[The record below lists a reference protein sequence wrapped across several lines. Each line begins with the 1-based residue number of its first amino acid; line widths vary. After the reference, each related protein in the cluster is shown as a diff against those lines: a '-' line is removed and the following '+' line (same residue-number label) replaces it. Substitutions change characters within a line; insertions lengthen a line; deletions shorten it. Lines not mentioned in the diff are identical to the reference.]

1 MVYLLNIKILFK
13 FESQYKIM
21 KNYLISI
28 TLFITLIYPNFS
40 FSEKKNVGN
49 SFDSIVHEIGEWRN
63 IGPFR
68 GGRST
73 ASTGI
78 TGDNQ
83 TYFMGTTGGGLW
95 KTSDAGIS
103 WNNVSDGYFNTGSV
117 GAVSVSES
125 DNNIVIVGMGE
136 SPVRGVM
143 TSSGDGV
150 YKSVDGGNT
159 WEHLG
164 LEKTKHIS
172 QIIIHPNDPDIIYT
186 AAQGSP
192 YKGTNE
198 RGVYK
203 TTDGGVTWE
212 KVLYIDKMSGANDLA
227 MDYNNPRVLYASF
240 WDHQRLPWY
249 VRSGGNG
256 SGIWK
261 TIDGGENWKKLTIG
275 LPKKVMGKI
284 GVTVSRANPNLV
296 YAIIESDEGGLYRSE
311 DAGESWVLVNED
323 RVLRARSWYYMHI
336 YADPSDENV
345 VYVLNAP
352 MMKSIDKGKTF
363 TNIPVPHGDNHHLWI
378 NPKNSDIM
386 INSNDG
392 GSNISFNGGKSW
404 STQKN
409 QPTAQFY
416 RVNVDNRFPYWV
428 YGGQQ
433 DNSTVAIKSSSF
445 SNGISWKDWIAGV
458 GGCETAYV
466 AFDPDNPVLMYAG
479 CYQGIITEY
488 NAALD
493 NNKNIMA
500 YPEMGLGEPSD
511 EQKYRFN
518 WNAPILVSMHDSDV
532 IYHAANKLLKTSD
545 RGVTWKE
552 ISPDLTRNKRE
563 NMGPGGGPITNEG
576 AGGEIYHTIYYVAES
591 PHNKDVI
598 YAGAD
603 DGLLHI
609 TMDGG
614 KTWKNISP
622 KMEEGMINSIEVSP
636 HDPATVF
643 IAFNRYKFD
652 DFKPY
657 VLKSDD
663 FGNTWEVFNEGIEE
677 NSFVRV
683 VREDKVK
690 KGVLYAGTERGI
702 YLSLNGGNNWTKWQ
716 RNLPIVPITDL
727 KVHNNDLVVA
737 TQGRSFWIFDDLT
750 PIHEIGM
757 NSKSKNVHLFD
768 VEDSYDILYSA
779 MRRQGPLGKNPYYG
793 IEFKYF
799 IREINEEDSI
809 ELRVE
814 VLDVDDNIIRTFSS
828 NETLKSR
835 KININVGYNNIK
847 WDGDVE
853 GFVPPVG
860 VMTPRGS
867 DGYMKSYS
875 VMPGSYSVRFTYGD
889 YTKTSEFKIHSDPRH
904 ELSSE
909 LIKNKESLLK
919 NIHNDIDDIYS
930 SLEKLQS
937 AREQILDLQSRFSS
951 EDNYSDIYELSKET
965 IKVINGVESSLIS
978 PKQKTFQDVI
988 NFRNQLDAQFFDLL
1002 SKVDRNVPPVTN
1014 GELERFED
1022 LHKKW
1027 MDIKSDYD
1035 KVISSVD
1042 RINKLIIEKSVPF
1055 ISGGDN

>member
-1 MVYLLNIKILFK
+1 
-13 FESQYKIM
+13 M

-103 WNNVSDGYFNTGSV
+103 WSNVSDGYFNTGSV

-622 KMEEGMINSIEVSP
+622 KMEEGMINSIEISP

-889 YTKTSEFKIHSDPRH
+889 YSKTSEFKIHSDPRH

-1002 SKVDRNVPPVTN
+1002 SKVDRNIPPVTN

-1027 MDIKSDYD
+1027 LDIKSDYD

>member
-1 MVYLLNIKILFK
+1 
-13 FESQYKIM
+13 M
-21 KNYLISI
+21 KNNLILI
-28 TLFITLIYPNFS
+28 TLLITLIYPDIS
-40 FSEKKNVGN
+40 FSKKKKINY
-49 SFDSIVHEIGEWRN
+49 SLDSLVHEIGEWRN

-78 TGDNQ
+78 TTDNQ

-95 KTSDAGIS
+95 KTTDAGLS
-103 WNNVSDGYFNTGSV
+103 WDNVSDGYFNTGSV

-125 DNNIVIVGMGE
+125 DNNIVVVGMGE

-150 YKSVDGGNT
+150 YKSRDGGNT

-172 QIIIHPNDPDIIYT
+172 QIIIHPNNPDIMYT

-192 YKGTNE
+192 YDGTTE
-198 RGVYK
+198 RGIYK
-203 TTDGGVTWE
+203 TTDGGATWE
-212 KVLYIDKMSGANDLA
+212 KVLFVDKMSGANDLA

-261 TIDGGENWKKLTIG
+261 TTDGGENWKKLTEG

-311 DAGESWVLVNED
+311 DAGDSWVLVNED

-336 YADPSDENV
+336 FADPSDENI

-363 TNIPVPHGDNHHLWI
+363 TNIQVPHGDNHHLWI
-378 NPKNSDIM
+378 NPNDSDIM

-488 NAALD
+488 NAVLD

-591 PHNKDVI
+591 PHDKDVI

-614 KTWKNISP
+614 KSWKNITP
-622 KMEEGMINSIEVSP
+622 EMEEGMINSIEVSP

-663 FGNTWEVFNEGIEE
+663 FGNTWEVFNQGIEE

-690 KGVLYAGTERGI
+690 KGLLYAGTERGI
-702 YLSLNGGNNWTKWQ
+702 YLSMNGGENWTKWQ

-750 PIHEIGM
+750 PIHEIGQD
-757 NSKSKNVHLFD
+757 SKSKNVHLFD
-768 VEDSYDILYSA
+768 VEDSYDVLYSA

-793 IEFKYF
+793 TEFKYF
-799 IREINEEDSI
+799 IREINEEDSL

-889 YTKTSEFKIHSDPRH
+889 YTKTSKFKIHSDPRH

-909 LIKNKESLLK
+909 LIENKESLLK

-930 SLEKLQS
+930 SLERLQS

-951 EDNYSDIYELSKET
+951 EDNYSDINELSKET

-1002 SKVDRNVPPVTN
+1002 SKVDRNIPPVTN

-1027 MDIKSDYD
+1027 MAIKSDYD
-1035 KVISSVD
+1035 KVITSVD
-1042 RINKLIIEKSVPF
+1042 RINKLLIEKSVPF
-1055 ISGGDN
+1055 ISGGGN

>member
-1 MVYLLNIKILFK
+1 
-13 FESQYKIM
+13 M

-622 KMEEGMINSIEVSP
+622 KMEEGMINSIEISP

-889 YTKTSEFKIHSDPRH
+889 YSKTSEFKIHSDPRH

-930 SLEKLQS
+930 SLVKLQS

-1002 SKVDRNVPPVTN
+1002 SKVDRNIPPVTN

-1027 MDIKSDYD
+1027 VDIKSDYD

>member
-1 MVYLLNIKILFK
+1 
-13 FESQYKIM
+13 M

-657 VLKSDD
+657 VLKSVD

-951 EDNYSDIYELSKET
+951 EDNYLDIYELSKET

>member
-1 MVYLLNIKILFK
+1 
-13 FESQYKIM
+13 M
-21 KNYLISI
+21 KNNLILI
-28 TLFITLIYPNFS
+28 TLLITLIYPDIS
-40 FSEKKNVGN
+40 FSKKKKVNY
-49 SFDSIVHEIGEWRN
+49 SLDSLVHEIGEWRN

-78 TGDNQ
+78 TTDNQ

-95 KTSDAGIS
+95 KTTDAGLS
-103 WNNVSDGYFNTGSV
+103 WDNVSDGYFNTGSV

-125 DNNIVIVGMGE
+125 DNNIVVVGMGE

-150 YKSVDGGNT
+150 YKSRDGGNT

-172 QIIIHPNDPDIIYT
+172 QIIIHPNNPDIMYT

-192 YKGTNE
+192 YDGTTE
-198 RGVYK
+198 RGIYK
-203 TTDGGVTWE
+203 TTDGGATWE
-212 KVLYIDKMSGANDLA
+212 KVLFVDKMSGANDLA

-261 TIDGGENWKKLTIG
+261 TTDGGENWKKLTEG

-311 DAGESWVLVNED
+311 DAGDSWVLVNED

-336 YADPSDENV
+336 FADPSDENI

-363 TNIPVPHGDNHHLWI
+363 TNIQVPHGDNHHLWI
-378 NPKNSDIM
+378 NPNDSDIM

-488 NAALD
+488 NAVLD

-591 PHNKDVI
+591 PHDKDVI

-614 KTWKNISP
+614 KSWKNITP
-622 KMEEGMINSIEVSP
+622 EMEEGMINSIEVSP

-690 KGVLYAGTERGI
+690 KGLLYAGTERGI
-702 YLSLNGGNNWTKWQ
+702 YLSMNGGENWTKWQ

-750 PIHEIGM
+750 PIHEIGQD
-757 NSKSKNVHLFD
+757 SKSKNVHLFD
-768 VEDSYDILYSA
+768 VEDSYDVLYSA

-793 IEFKYF
+793 TEFKYF
-799 IREINEEDSI
+799 IREINEEDSL

-889 YTKTSEFKIHSDPRH
+889 YTKTSKFKIHSDPRH

-909 LIKNKESLLK
+909 LIENKESLLK

-930 SLEKLQS
+930 SLERLQS

-951 EDNYSDIYELSKET
+951 EDNYSDINELSKET
-965 IKVINGVESSLIS
+965 IKTINGVESSLIS

-988 NFRNQLDAQFFDLL
+988 NFRNQLDAQLFDLL
-1002 SKVDRNVPPVTN
+1002 SKVDRNIPPVTN

-1027 MDIKSDYD
+1027 MAIKSDYD
-1035 KVISSVD
+1035 KVITSVD
-1042 RINKLIIEKSVPF
+1042 RINKLLIEKSVPF
-1055 ISGGDN
+1055 ISGGGN

>member
-1 MVYLLNIKILFK
+1 
-13 FESQYKIM
+13 M

-937 AREQILDLQSRFSS
+937 AREQILDLQTRFSS

-1035 KVISSVD
+1035 KVIGSVD

-1055 ISGGDN
+1055 ISGGGN

>member
-1 MVYLLNIKILFK
+1 
-13 FESQYKIM
+13 M
-21 KNYLISI
+21 KNNLILI
-28 TLFITLIYPNFS
+28 TLLITLIYPDIS
-40 FSEKKNVGN
+40 FSKKKKVNY
-49 SFDSIVHEIGEWRN
+49 SFDSLVHEIGEWRN

-78 TGDNQ
+78 TTDNQ

-95 KTSDAGIS
+95 KTTDAGLS
-103 WNNVSDGYFNTGSV
+103 WDNVSDGYFNTGSV

-125 DNNIVIVGMGE
+125 DNNIVVVGMGE

-150 YKSVDGGNT
+150 YKSIDGGNT

-172 QIIIHPNDPDIIYT
+172 QIIIHPNNPDIMYT

-192 YKGTNE
+192 YDGTTE
-198 RGVYK
+198 RGIYK
-203 TTDGGVTWE
+203 TTDGGATWE
-212 KVLYIDKMSGANDLA
+212 KVLFVDKMSGANDLA

-261 TIDGGENWKKLTIG
+261 TTDGGENWKKLTEG

-311 DAGESWVLVNED
+311 DAGDSWVLVNED

-336 YADPSDENV
+336 FADPSDENI

-363 TNIPVPHGDNHHLWI
+363 TNIQVPHGDNHHLWI
-378 NPKNSDIM
+378 NPNDSDIM

-488 NAALD
+488 NAVLD

-591 PHNKDVI
+591 PHDKDVI

-614 KTWKNISP
+614 KSWKNITP
-622 KMEEGMINSIEVSP
+622 EMEEGMINSIEVSP

-663 FGNTWEVFNEGIEE
+663 FGNTWEVFNQGIEE

-690 KGVLYAGTERGI
+690 KGLLYAGTERGI
-702 YLSLNGGNNWTKWQ
+702 YLSMNGGENWTKWQ

-750 PIHEIGM
+750 PIHEIGKD
-757 NSKSKNVHLFD
+757 SKSKNVHLFD
-768 VEDSYDILYSA
+768 IEDSYDVLYSA

-793 IEFKYF
+793 TEFKYF
-799 IREINEEDSI
+799 IREINEEDSL
-809 ELRVE
+809 ELKVE
-814 VLDVDDNIIRTFSS
+814 VLDEDDNIIRTFSS
-828 NETLKSR
+828 NESLKSR

-889 YTKTSEFKIHSDPRH
+889 YTKTSKFKIHSDPRH

-909 LIKNKESLLK
+909 LIENKESLLK

-930 SLEKLQS
+930 SLERLQS

-951 EDNYSDIYELSKET
+951 EDNYSDINELSNET

-988 NFRNQLDAQFFDLL
+988 NFRNQLDAQLFDLL
-1002 SKVDRNVPPVTN
+1002 SKVDRNIPPVTN

-1027 MDIKSDYD
+1027 MAIKSDYD
-1035 KVISSVD
+1035 KVITSVD
-1042 RINKLIIEKSVPF
+1042 RINKLLIEKSVPF
-1055 ISGGDN
+1055 ISGGGN

>member
-1 MVYLLNIKILFK
+1 
-13 FESQYKIM
+13 M
-21 KNYLISI
+21 KNNLILI
-28 TLFITLIYPNFS
+28 TLLLTLIYPDIS
-40 FSEKKNVGN
+40 FSKKKKVNY
-49 SFDSIVHEIGEWRN
+49 SLDSLVHEIGEWRN

-95 KTSDAGIS
+95 KTTDAGLS
-103 WNNVSDGYFNTGSV
+103 WDNVSDGYFNTGSV

-125 DNNIVIVGMGE
+125 DNNIVVVGMGE

-150 YKSVDGGNT
+150 YKSIDGGNT

-172 QIIIHPNDPDIIYT
+172 QIIIHPNNPDIMYT

-192 YKGTNE
+192 YDGTTE
-198 RGVYK
+198 RGIYK
-203 TTDGGVTWE
+203 TTDGGATWE
-212 KVLYIDKMSGANDLA
+212 KVLFVDKMSGANDLA
-227 MDYNNPRVLYASF
+227 MDYSNPRVLYASF

-261 TIDGGENWKKLTIG
+261 TTDGGENWKKLTEG

-336 YADPSDENV
+336 FADPSDENI

-363 TNIPVPHGDNHHLWI
+363 TNIQVPHGDNHHLWI
-378 NPKNSDIM
+378 NPNDSDIM

-488 NAALD
+488 NAVLD

-591 PHNKDVI
+591 PHDKDVI

-614 KTWKNISP
+614 NSWKNITP
-622 KMEEGMINSIEVSP
+622 EMEEGMINSIEVSP

-643 IAFNRYKFD
+643 IAFNRSKFD

-690 KGVLYAGTERGI
+690 KGLLYAGTERGI
-702 YLSLNGGNNWTKWQ
+702 YLSMNGGENWTKWQ

-750 PIHEIGM
+750 PFHEIGQD
-757 NSKSKNVHLFD
+757 SKSKNVHLFD
-768 VEDSYDILYSA
+768 VEDSYDVLYSA

-793 IEFKYF
+793 TEFKYF
-799 IREINEEDSI
+799 IREINEEDSL

-835 KININVGYNNIK
+835 KININTGYNNIK

-889 YTKTSEFKIHSDPRH
+889 YTKTSKFKIHSDPRH

-909 LIKNKESLLK
+909 LIENKKSLLK

-930 SLEKLQS
+930 SLERLQS

-951 EDNYSDIYELSKET
+951 EDNYSDINELSKET

-988 NFRNQLDAQFFDLL
+988 NFRNQLDAQLFDLL
-1002 SKVDRNVPPVTN
+1002 SKVDRNIPPVTN

-1027 MDIKSDYD
+1027 MAIKSDYD
-1035 KVISSVD
+1035 KVITSVD
-1042 RINKLIIEKSVPF
+1042 RINKLLIEKSVPF
-1055 ISGGDN
+1055 ISGGGN

>member
-1 MVYLLNIKILFK
+1 
-13 FESQYKIM
+13 M

-622 KMEEGMINSIEVSP
+622 KMEEGMINSIEISP

-889 YTKTSEFKIHSDPRH
+889 YSKTSEFKIHSDPRH

-951 EDNYSDIYELSKET
+951 EDNYLDIYELSKET

-1002 SKVDRNVPPVTN
+1002 SKVDRNIPPVTN

>member
-1 MVYLLNIKILFK
+1 
-13 FESQYKIM
+13 M

-261 TIDGGENWKKLTIG
+261 TIDGGENWEKLTIG

-779 MRRQGPLGKNPYYG
+779 MRRQGPFGKNPYYG

-835 KININVGYNNIK
+835 KININVVYNNIK

-889 YTKTSEFKIHSDPRH
+889 YTKISEFKIHSDPRH

-951 EDNYSDIYELSKET
+951 EDNYLDIYELSKET

-1027 MDIKSDYD
+1027 VDIKSDYD
-1035 KVISSVD
+1035 KVIGSVD

-1055 ISGGDN
+1055 ISGGGN

>member
-1 MVYLLNIKILFK
+1 
-13 FESQYKIM
+13 M

-103 WNNVSDGYFNTGSV
+103 WSNVSDGYFNTGSV

-136 SPVRGVM
+136 SPIRGVM

-212 KVLYIDKMSGANDLA
+212 KVLYVDKMSGANDLA

-875 VMPGSYSVRFTYGD
+875 VMPGSYYVRFTYGD
-889 YTKTSEFKIHSDPRH
+889 YTKISEFKIHSDPRH

-937 AREQILDLQSRFSS
+937 AREQILDLQFRFSS

-1027 MDIKSDYD
+1027 IDIKSDYD

>member
-1 MVYLLNIKILFK
+1 
-13 FESQYKIM
+13 M

-203 TTDGGVTWE
+203 TTDGGGTWE
-212 KVLYIDKMSGANDLA
+212 KVLYVDKMSGANDLA

-622 KMEEGMINSIEVSP
+622 KMEEGMINSIEISP

-889 YTKTSEFKIHSDPRH
+889 YSKTSEFKIHSDPRH

-951 EDNYSDIYELSKET
+951 EDNYLDIYELSKET

-1035 KVISSVD
+1035 KVIGSVD

>member
-1 MVYLLNIKILFK
+1 
-13 FESQYKIM
+13 M
-21 KNYLISI
+21 KNNLILI
-28 TLFITLIYPNFS
+28 TLLITLIYPDIS
-40 FSEKKNVGN
+40 FSKKKKINY
-49 SFDSIVHEIGEWRN
+49 SLDSLVHEIGEWRN

-78 TGDNQ
+78 TTDNQ

-95 KTSDAGIS
+95 KTTDAGLS
-103 WNNVSDGYFNTGSV
+103 WDNVSDGYFSTGSV

-125 DNNIVIVGMGE
+125 DNNIVVVGMGE

-150 YKSVDGGNT
+150 YKSRDGGNT

-172 QIIIHPNDPDIIYT
+172 QIIIHPNNPDIMYT

-192 YKGTNE
+192 YDGTTE
-198 RGVYK
+198 RGIYK
-203 TTDGGVTWE
+203 TTDGGATWE
-212 KVLYIDKMSGANDLA
+212 KVLFVDKMSGANDLA

-261 TIDGGENWKKLTIG
+261 TTDGGENWKKLTEG

-311 DAGESWVLVNED
+311 DAGDSWVLVNED

-336 YADPSDENV
+336 FADPSDENI

-363 TNIPVPHGDNHHLWI
+363 TNIQVPHGDNHHLWI
-378 NPKNSDIM
+378 NPNDSDIM

-488 NAALD
+488 NSVLD

-591 PHNKDVI
+591 PHDKDVI

-614 KTWKNISP
+614 KSWKNITP
-622 KMEEGMINSIEVSP
+622 EMEEGMINSIEVSP

-663 FGNTWEVFNEGIEE
+663 FGNTWEVFNQGIEE

-690 KGVLYAGTERGI
+690 KGLLYAGTERGI
-702 YLSLNGGNNWTKWQ
+702 YLSMNGGENWTKWQ

-750 PIHEIGM
+750 PIHEIGQD
-757 NSKSKNVHLFD
+757 SKSKNVHLFD
-768 VEDSYDILYSA
+768 VEDSYDVLYSA

-793 IEFKYF
+793 TEFKYF
-799 IREINEEDSI
+799 IREINEEDSL

-814 VLDVDDNIIRTFSS
+814 VLDEDDNIIRTFSS
-828 NETLKSR
+828 NESLKSR

-889 YTKTSEFKIHSDPRH
+889 YTKTSKFKIHSDPRH

-909 LIKNKESLLK
+909 LIENKESLLK

-930 SLEKLQS
+930 SLERLQS

-951 EDNYSDIYELSKET
+951 EDNYSDINELSNET

-988 NFRNQLDAQFFDLL
+988 NFRNQLDAQLFDLL
-1002 SKVDRNVPPVTN
+1002 SKVDRNIPPVTN

-1027 MDIKSDYD
+1027 MAIKSDYD
-1035 KVISSVD
+1035 KVITSVD
-1042 RINKLIIEKSVPF
+1042 RINKLLIEKSVPF
-1055 ISGGDN
+1055 ISGGGN

>member
-1 MVYLLNIKILFK
+1 
-13 FESQYKIM
+13 M

-622 KMEEGMINSIEVSP
+622 KMEEGMINSIEISP

-889 YTKTSEFKIHSDPRH
+889 YSKTSEFKIHSDPRH

-930 SLEKLQS
+930 SLVKLQS

-951 EDNYSDIYELSKET
+951 EDNYLDIYELSKET

-1002 SKVDRNVPPVTN
+1002 SKVDRNIPPVTN

-1027 MDIKSDYD
+1027 IDIKSDYD